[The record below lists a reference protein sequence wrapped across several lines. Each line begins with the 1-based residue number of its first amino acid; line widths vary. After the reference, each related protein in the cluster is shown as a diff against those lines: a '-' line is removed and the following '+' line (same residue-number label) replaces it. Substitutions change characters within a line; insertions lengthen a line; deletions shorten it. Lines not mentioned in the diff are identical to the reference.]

1 MFLCFEKH
9 FIIKL
14 PAQVLLLSVFPFLFP
29 PWTETPEGRTI
40 GYLSHKTKM
49 LPRAYNIADGPY
61 NC

>member
-14 PAQVLLLSVFPFLFP
+14 PTQVLLLSVFPFLFS

-40 GYLSHKTKM
+40 GYLSHKIKM
-49 LPRAYNIADGPY
+49 FPRAYNIADGPY